1 MRPLMYIFPV
11 TFMFFLNS
19 AASGLSWYYFV
30 SNALNIVIVLV
41 IKHFIIDEKKI
52 HAQIQEN
59 KAKPAKEGRF
69 QRKMRELMEQAQ
81 EQQKEQQKQQKNNK
95 K

>member
-1 MRPLMYIFPV
+1 M
-11 TFMFFLNS
+11 
-19 AASGLSWYYFV
+19 
-30 SNALNIVIVLV
+30 IVLV

-81 EQQKEQQKQQKNNK
+81 EQKKEQQKEQQKQQKNNK

>member
-1 MRPLMYIFPV
+1 MYIFPI

-41 IKHFIIDEKKI
+41 IKNFIIDEKKI

>member
-1 MRPLMYIFPV
+1 M
-11 TFMFFLNS
+11 
-19 AASGLSWYYFV
+19 

-41 IKHFIIDEKKI
+41 IKNFIIDEKKI